1 MWPNIFTGSRN
12 QDRGIFE
19 GWMGPLPSLP
29 NVLRLLSK
37 EPKNPSRFLK
47 LEIRKIKKTG
57 KMSEWIRKNRWPNLS
72 RLQGNEGRNWAPP
85 PNSSPFA
92 HSPYIIH
99 SLRQHT
105 LKLQLSNTTFLA
117 AQLGKIKTCL
127 PATTLPHHRLADLL
141 TAPLTR
147 HSTLSSQPQKTV
159 VALSALRW
167 P

>member
-1 MWPNIFTGSRN
+1 MLVSVPILGVATWLLYFFPPFSFTSIAKIRTFHIFRRGLLINELQTHQDSWFFMHKRGGKGS
-12 QDRGIFE
+12 F
-19 GWMGPLPSLP
+19 
-29 NVLRLLSK
+29 LSCVMFHVRT
-37 EPKNPSRFLK
+37 SD
-47 LEIRKIKKTG
+47 
-57 KMSEWIRKNRWPNLS
+57 
-72 RLQGNEGRNWAPP
+72 WALW
-85 PNSSPFA
+85 
-92 HSPYIIH
+92 YIIH

-147 HSTLSSQPQKTV
+147 HSMLSSQPQRTV